1 MPPREVLLTYTLYP
15 SGNGDLHRAVEG
27 VIAQFPLRNLHW
39 KSTSRTSL
47 RTIQEVDVRLV
58 DLGDV
63 PPPKEHVSGSV
74 LETPLV
80 NICFVACDD
89 ADIYKNNTRSF
100 IRDWLSVLQSRRS
113 SHTPLIVLVNPVT
126 ASGVAASTK
135 NVFGRD
141 KGVIAKLKTDFNT
154 KRDICTLLNLPP
166 SGSTDPAAWPELL
179 NKLKESIVLAFDASI
194 LEREEEVK
202 RGEAQRLT
210 IGWNFCTW
218 FLLKESLAHSF
229 EGVNLNEDALIIYE
243 ELDAAFLQ
251 CLKDQNLSWFG
262 KLGGTAENDDSLP
275 ILDTNAKPYR
285 DLLISS
291 TISIFDF
298 RIYVFARQCILL
310 GKLGRI
316 TEIAKRGQWFV
327 ASLARRLLESEASLP
342 KYFVESWT
350 YTACMDIVAH
360 CDEWSKLERP
370 NNDYSGLIAYESARS
385 ELLDIARVQVERIG
399 VGAGHL
405 PNRYPFQPTATVTP
419 AVDDVLFEDSAEN
432 GDSKESAEPKPRP
445 PLTNRTIIYAL
456 ESPEAFKALY
466 EDLTRSA
473 LSAYEACGKLNSAIR
488 LKVDLAALAEYS
500 QDYESAYTQLR
511 LLARDCIELHV
522 WDRVSKYAIQSAL
535 AAHTELQLRRDEDW
549 AQLAL
554 ALLRVCAV
562 TPESKNASEEELA
575 QLRSVIEGL
584 KELPESRQVLE
595 NPVFHLRLLDSVAT
609 ASSDVSVTQLA
620 VQVNNGLPLPVRV
633 NDVWVDLESET
644 FGEITYSSGP
654 VDLQPGK
661 QTITVTC
668 STSIAGAV
676 TVRDAFVAVGPVG
689 FVTSFPKGQ
698 VVVPVHRNL
707 RGMRAVLR
715 MPSFI
720 SLDEEP
726 RVVLEVQSGHQTL
739 KSARVVLASLQSE
752 VAYALDRASSDD
764 RALELSPESI
774 GLGDLEEGSSVS
786 VTIPYTGIPRME
798 LAKAH
803 IVVQYDSPSGR
814 VCSFVEEQN
823 LFLGLPLTVNV
834 QDIFRPDVL
843 VSSFVVASDGHEYLR
858 IRSVNLRSSSGA
870 YDIESCRTSWKDSI
884 STSCLF
890 KVKPKGPKLPTNEVL
905 RLSIDYHTVEEE
917 IEAIAQASL
926 DKLKEPCAPLTR
938 VVRDRITDRSTWL
951 QNYLLANDPKVVFD
965 DNWLVGLPAS
975 VPTQVSAAFTA
986 TLSPVEAKWR
996 TLQIPVEVP
1005 LRRLLTTV
1013 TLKPA
1018 QSLPAIYEGRAL
1030 PFDLSLATSLSWIGE
1045 SEGEAK
1051 KERTYRVTF
1060 DIQANADDWVVVGK
1074 KRGVYTVN
1082 PDEPERQG
1090 VILVP
1095 VRSGNIALPPVNVQ
1109 LVADAS
1115 EASER
1120 VLCETYVSN
1129 AAQGIRILPA
1139 RTGMA
1144 ALVPISNDWEQR

>member
-1 MPPREVLLTYTLYP
+1 MPPREVLVTYTLYP

-39 KSTSRTSL
+39 KSSSRTSL
-47 RTIQEVDVRLV
+47 RTIQEVDVNLV
-58 DLGDV
+58 DLGEV
-63 PPPKEHVSGSV
+63 PPPKESVSGSV

-113 SHTPLIVLVNPVT
+113 SHTPLIVLVNPVA

-154 KRDICTLLNLPP
+154 KRDISTLLNLPP
-166 SGSTDPAAWPELL
+166 SGSTDPAAWPELI
-179 NKLKESIVLAFDASI
+179 NKLKESIVLAFDAAI

-229 EGVNLNEDALIIYE
+229 EGVNLDEDALIIYE

-262 KLGGTAENDDSLP
+262 KLGGTGENDDSLP
-275 ILDTNAKPYR
+275 ILDINAKPYR

-298 RIYVFARQCILL
+298 RIYLFARQCILL

-350 YTACMDIVAH
+350 YTACMDIVAN

-405 PNRYPFQPTATVTP
+405 PDRYPFQPTAIVAAP
-419 AVDDVLFEDSAEN
+419 PDAVLFEDSAEN
-432 GDSKESAEPKPRP
+432 GDGRTPAEIKPRP
-445 PLTNRTIIYAL
+445 TLTNRTIIYAL

-466 EDLTRSA
+466 ADLTRSA

-500 QDYESAYTQLR
+500 EDYQSAYTQFR

-535 AAHTELQLRRDEDW
+535 SAHTQLQLNRDEDW

-562 TPESKNASEEELA
+562 TPESKTPSEDELA
-575 QLRSVIEGL
+575 QLKSVIEGL
-584 KELPESRQVLE
+584 KELPESRQVLD

-633 NDVWVDLESET
+633 NDVWVDLESEI

-654 VDLQPGK
+654 VDLKPGK

-739 KSARVVLASLQSE
+739 KGARVVLASLQSE

-764 RALELSPESI
+764 RTLELDPESI
-774 GLGDLEEGSSVS
+774 GLGDIKEGSSVA
-786 VTIPYTGIPRME
+786 VTVPYTGIPRME

-814 VCSFVEEQN
+814 VCSFVDEQT

-834 QDIFRPDVL
+834 QDIFRPDV
-843 VSSFVVASDGHEYLR
+843 
-858 IRSVNLRSSSGA
+858 
-870 YDIESCRTSWKDSI
+870 
-884 STSCLF
+884 
-890 KVKPKGPKLPTNEVL
+890 
-905 RLSIDYHTVEEE
+905 
-917 IEAIAQASL
+917 
-926 DKLKEPCAPLTR
+926 
-938 VVRDRITDRSTWL
+938 
-951 QNYLLANDPKVVFD
+951 
-965 DNWLVGLPAS
+965 
-975 VPTQVSAAFTA
+975 
-986 TLSPVEAKWR
+986 
-996 TLQIPVEVP
+996 
-1005 LRRLLTTV
+1005 
-1013 TLKPA
+1013 
-1018 QSLPAIYEGRAL
+1018 
-1030 PFDLSLATSLSWIGE
+1030 
-1045 SEGEAK
+1045 
-1051 KERTYRVTF
+1051 
-1060 DIQANADDWVVVGK
+1060 
-1074 KRGVYTVN
+1074 
-1082 PDEPERQG
+1082 
-1090 VILVP
+1090 
-1095 VRSGNIALPPVNVQ
+1095 
-1109 LVADAS
+1109 
-1115 EASER
+1115 
-1120 VLCETYVSN
+1120 
-1129 AAQGIRILPA
+1129 
-1139 RTGMA
+1139 
-1144 ALVPISNDWEQR
+1144 